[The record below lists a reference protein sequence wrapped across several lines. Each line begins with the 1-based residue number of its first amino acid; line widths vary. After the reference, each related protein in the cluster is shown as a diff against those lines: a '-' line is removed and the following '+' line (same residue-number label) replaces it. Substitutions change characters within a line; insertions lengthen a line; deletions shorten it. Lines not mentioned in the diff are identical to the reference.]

1 MKLQPLLTYCLSKE
15 DTYLDFPFGE
25 IPAVIKVKGR
35 IFAEIYDRE
44 VKPQITLKCDPV
56 LAELLRQKYPGIVIP
71 GYHVPNR
78 NKPYW
83 NTVLM
88 EGTEVPEK
96 DVLEM
101 IDHSYNEVLKK
112 LGVRKNENRS

>member
-1 MKLQPLLTYCLSKE
+1 MDLKCYFDYCLAKNGA
-15 DTYLDFPFGE
+15 YLEFPFGE
-25 IPAVIKVKGR
+25 CPAVIKINGR

-44 VKPQITLKCDPV
+44 IKPQLTLKCDPV
-56 LAELLRQKYPGIVIP
+56 LAYLLRQKYPGIVIP

-83 NTVLM
+83 NTILLENDV
-88 EGTEVPEK
+88 VPGEEI
-96 DVLEM
+96 LEM

-112 LGVRKNENRS
+112 IKK